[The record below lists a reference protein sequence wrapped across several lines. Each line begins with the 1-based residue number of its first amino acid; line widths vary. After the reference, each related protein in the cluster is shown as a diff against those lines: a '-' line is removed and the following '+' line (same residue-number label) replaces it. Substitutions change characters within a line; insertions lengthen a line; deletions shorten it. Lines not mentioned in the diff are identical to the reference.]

1 MAITFQEG
9 LGIQKKAPAKPQ
21 GVSYQNL
28 NIQDFIGLGG
38 AHEPT
43 EQERLS
49 LQLEQEKQKLEQDQ
63 AQWKSCIQSFN
74 QALQQLKQDF
84 EQAKAQLASNLL
96 ELTFFLTHEL
106 IDHEITTQ
114 PSILAHAIEK
124 LSEQTIAIEQRTLSL
139 NPSDHLFLKEKSPS
153 LFEQLSAEQILVVE
167 DPALKQGNIKITSPS
182 RQVEIDIQKRL
193 AEIKKQIPGNFL
205 STITS
210 QSPQTQGDNHV
221 S

>member
-114 PSILAHAIEK
+114 PSILAHATEK

-139 NPSDHLFLKEKSPS
+139 NPSDHLFLKKKARLFSNSSVLSKSWLSKIPLSNREISKSP
-153 LFEQLSAEQILVVE
+153 LLL
-167 DPALKQGNIKITSPS
+167 DK
-182 RQVEIDIQKRL
+182 
-193 AEIKKQIPGNFL
+193 
-205 STITS
+205 
-210 QSPQTQGDNHV
+210 
-221 S
+221 